1 MSSVLPQPPPAPS
14 TPIHQVTLL
23 TMCEVTFTYIPSASS
38 LPGSRYREI
47 LWEVS
52 GCSRLKDAA
61 QTSLSPCLIPPVLLS
76 ASFTLHPTVAC
87 NSFWAACLS
96 KYCSEV

>member
-38 LPGSRYREI
+38 LPGSR
-47 LWEVS
+47 EVPVS
-52 GCSRLKDAA
+52 TIYS
-61 QTSLSPCLIPPVLLS
+61 TSNV
-76 ASFTLHPTVAC
+76 
-87 NSFWAACLS
+87 FWM
-96 KYCSEV
+96 K